1 MRISPRQILPGVI
14 ILGFIAGTM
23 AFLAAPRTLT
33 GNPTGPVP
41 FVFPDQL
48 GPYTGEDVIFCT
60 GEQCARSYLRAE
72 LEQIAEEH
80 LGYCVWRNDGDR
92 FDSLVI
98 LNYTQSAKTNNRG
111 D

>member
-1 MRISPRQILPGVI
+1 MVKFNGTTTKSERPLHGFGLKI
-14 ILGFIAGTM
+14 I
-23 AFLAAPRTLT
+23 
-33 GNPTGPVP
+33 
-41 FVFPDQL
+41 
-48 GPYTGEDVIFCT
+48 
-60 GEQCARSYLRAE
+60 
-72 LEQIAEEH
+72 EQIAEEH